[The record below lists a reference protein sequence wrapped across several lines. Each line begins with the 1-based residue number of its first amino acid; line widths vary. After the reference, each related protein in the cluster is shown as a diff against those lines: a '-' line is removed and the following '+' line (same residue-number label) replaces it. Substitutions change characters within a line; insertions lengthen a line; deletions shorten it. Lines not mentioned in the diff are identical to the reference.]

1 MENREFISL
10 IGVVLEFANVSVKHC
25 SLNFK
30 NNEEVVI
37 EFKDGFIKKVS
48 IACDSKIAIIKDI
61 IAAVE

>member
-1 MENREFISL
+1 MENRKFISL
-10 IGVVLEFANVSVKHC
+10 IGVFLEFAEVGVKHC
-25 SLNFK
+25 SLNPK